1 MTEATFVDSF
11 GSERS
16 ALPFGRWSRS
26 VRRFIRTQ
34 PLGAVSALVIFV
46 VVGAAILAPLLNT
59 TDPTKFGTS
68 ILAHPG
74 ADHWF
79 GTNRDG
85 RDMYSRV
92 LYGGRVSLLIGFAT
106 VSLSMVGGTLL
117 ALVAGYIG
125 GAADLLISRIGE
137 GVQGIPT
144 ILFALTMATTFGS
157 GLTTLTFSISLAF
170 TPVIMRI
177 MRAAVIQQRGLPYVE
192 AARVVGASEVRIML
206 RHVLPNL
213 TSLMI
218 VVASGTLPA
227 AILTESALSYLGVG
241 VAFGEPSWGADLG
254 GKAREYFQRAWWIA
268 IFPGAALSITVLS
281 FNLLGDSLRD
291 VLDPRLRGVR

>member
-1 MTEATFVDSF
+1 MTEATFVVA
-11 GSERS
+11 ERS
-16 ALPFGRWSRS
+16 ALPLGRWRKSI
-26 VRRFIRTQ
+26 RRFIRTQ
-34 PLGAVSALVIFV
+34 PLGAVSALVIFL
-46 VVGAAILAPLLNT
+46 VVGAAIFAPLLNT

-92 LYGGRVSLLIGFAT
+92 LYGGRVSLMIGFAT

-117 ALVAGYIG
+117 ALIAGYIG
-125 GAADLLISRIGE
+125 GAVDVLISRIGE

-157 GLTTLTFSISLAF
+157 GLTTLTLSISLAF

-177 MRAAVIQQRGLPYVE
+177 MRGAVIQQRGLAYVE
-192 AARVVGASEVRIML
+192 AARVVGASEARIML

-241 VAFGEPSWGADLG
+241 VAFGDPSWGADLG